1 MKKED
6 CFNEEINPDG
16 ISIILKNLDKF
27 VWNRGYY
34 FPTDEGIWYEIY
46 VNDEIKRFYPDINL
60 SNDEHYE
67 TFGGFHDLKLENYT
81 EYNQITFF
89 EPKGEKNYTLEN
101 LTEILC

>member
-60 SNDEHYE
+60 SNDDMISYINDNKVPNKLYFYDTNHRFE
-67 TFGGFHDLKLENYT
+67 TINELLKNIKHEL
-81 EYNQITFF
+81 I
-89 EPKGEKNYTLEN
+89 P
-101 LTEILC
+101 

>member
-16 ISIILKNLDKF
+16 ISIILKNLNKV
-27 VWNRGYY
+27 VWNNGYY
-34 FPTDEGIWYEIY
+34 FPTDDGIWYEIY
-46 VNDEIKRFYPDINL
+46 VNDEIKVFYPDINL
-60 SNDEHYE
+60 SNEEHYE
-67 TFGGFHDLKLENYT
+67 TFGGFHDLNLENYI

-89 EPKGEKNYTLEN
+89 VPNGEKDFTLEN

>member
-16 ISIILKNLDKF
+16 ISISIRELDNV
-27 VWNRGYY
+27 VWSRGFY
-34 FPTDEGIWYEIY
+34 FPTDDGIWYEIY
-46 VNDEIKRFYPDINL
+46 VSDEIKGFYPDINL
-60 SNDEHYE
+60 GNDEHYE
-67 TFGGFHDLKLENYT
+67 TFGGFHDLNVENYV

-89 EPKGEKNYTLEN
+89 EPNGEKDFTLEN